1 MLSVFESNVANGIG
15 SMEIYNLKVKCTIS
29 CNVFIQNCTFSS
41 MLLYIGLGSHYSS
54 SYAISLL
61 YANLGSR

>member
-1 MLSVFESNVANGIG
+1 MLNIFESSVTNGIG

-29 CNVFIQNCTFSS
+29 CNVFYQNCTFSS
-41 MLLYIGLGSHYSS
+41 MLMYTCLGLHYST

-61 YANLGSR
+61 YASLESR